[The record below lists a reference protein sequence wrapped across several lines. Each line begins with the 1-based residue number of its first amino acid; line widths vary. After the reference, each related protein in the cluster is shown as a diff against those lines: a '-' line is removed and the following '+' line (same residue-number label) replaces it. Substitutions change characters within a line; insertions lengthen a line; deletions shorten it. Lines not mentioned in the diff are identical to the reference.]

1 MKKLAFLMLLL
12 AACDGANEA
21 PRNVKKIEVVGDTP
35 YLDRLRALSE
45 QDRSLALRRAVQDF
59 GQSCRRVLGSEES
72 GTYENMTAFT
82 VRCEGGR
89 DWAVFI
95 APAGDVQVRSCA
107 HVAELGLPACRT
119 GDQPAGSS
127 SSKE

>member
-1 MKKLAFLMLLL
+1 MKKLALGLL
-12 AACDGANEA
+12 ALTACDGGSEA
-21 PRNVKKIEVVGDTP
+21 PRNVTKITVTGDIP
-35 YLDRLRALSE
+35 YLERLRGLS
-45 QDRSLALRRAVQDF
+45 QQQRDLALRRAVQDS
-59 GQSCRRVLGSEES
+59 GQSCRRVEGSEES
-72 GTYENMTAFT
+72 GTYENMAVFT

-89 DWAVFI
+89 NWAGFI

-107 HVAELGLPACRT
+107 HVAELGLPACRN

>member
-1 MKKLAFLMLLL
+1 MKRIALLMLALV
-12 AACDGANEA
+12 ACDSGNEA
-21 PRNVKKIEVVGDTP
+21 PQNVRKIEVVGDTP
-35 YLDRLRALSE
+35 YLDRLRALSQ
-45 QDRSLALRRAVQDF
+45 QDRDLALRRAVQDS

-72 GTYENMTAFT
+72 GVYENMTVFT
-82 VRCEGGR
+82 LRCEGGR

-95 APAGDVQVRSCA
+95 APAVDVQVRSCA

-119 GDQPAGSS
+119 GHQPAGSS